1 MARMSKYNL
10 LKLSYIYI
18 ELIKYVK
25 KCFLKYSCSC
35 SHNLSLFFFQFRFY
49 LLSFIIILFVC
60 VCVVPQSIQEFNIK
74 MSQVDGYKNDSYV
87 LWLLHKIESFKFSIL
102 LLLIIILLFKL
113 KSPLQFY
120 VKHTIFIIVT
130 AIYSIVIIPLILFNP
145 RSTKNIE

>member
-1 MARMSKYNL
+1 M
-10 LKLSYIYI
+10 
-18 ELIKYVK
+18 
-25 KCFLKYSCSC
+25 
-35 SHNLSLFFFQFRFY
+35 
-49 LLSFIIILFVC
+49 C

-74 MSQVDGYKNDSYV
+74 MSQVDGYKNDSYDV
-87 LWLLHKIESFKFSIL
+87 LGLLHKIESFKFSIL